1 METVLVPFTEA
12 LFVLAY
18 RTLIFRISQLRG
30 SAKVAVDALKEQMD
44 EGNWYAAG
52 LVVPQV
58 SDLSAV
64 LTELYRLKTGFGS
77 RLLKEPPGVHLIHHV
92 REFSPFIRYTCS
104 ECVPW
109 LLRSKRRKSYCW
121 VCINILSLEGV
132 TWLIVS
138 HPVDPAFA
146 SGSIERRVKKMT
158 TCGPAAR
165 RRTDL
170 EMLRDSLNL
179 FASPADFGDLLESDQ
194 SLVKGSLAKL
204 ICQDPLEKGLELLQA
219 SPGGRG
225 LLSRIESR
233 LLEAC

>member
-77 RLLKEPPGVHLIHHV
+77 RLLKEPPGVHLIPNPPKDTDGR
-92 REFSPFIRYTCS
+92 REDR
-104 ECVPW
+104 
-109 LLRSKRRKSYCW
+109 
-121 VCINILSLEGV
+121 
-132 TWLIVS
+132 
-138 HPVDPAFA
+138 
-146 SGSIERRVKKMT
+146 
-158 TCGPAAR
+158 
-165 RRTDL
+165 
-170 EMLRDSLNL
+170 
-179 FASPADFGDLLESDQ
+179 
-194 SLVKGSLAKL
+194 
-204 ICQDPLEKGLELLQA
+204 
-219 SPGGRG
+219 GRG
-225 LLSRIESR
+225 VR
-233 LLEAC
+233 

>member
-1 METVLVPFTEA
+1 MAIEV
-12 LFVLAY
+12 
-18 RTLIFRISQLRG
+18 
-30 SAKVAVDALKEQMD
+30 LKEQMD

-52 LVVPQV
+52 LVIPQI
-58 SDLSAV
+58 SDLSAI
-64 LTELYRLKTGFGS
+64 LTELYRLKTGFDS
-77 RLLKEPPGVHLIHHV
+77 RILKEPNGIHLIHHV

-109 LLRSKRRKSYCW
+109 VLRSRRRISYCW
-121 VCINILSLEGV
+121 VCVNILSLEGV

-146 SGSIERRVKKMT
+146 SGSIERRVKRMT
-158 TCGPAAR
+158 SCGPTAR

-179 FASPADFGDLLESDQ
+179 FASPADFCGLPGSDQ
-194 SLVKGSLAKL
+194 SLVKGSMAKL
-204 ICQDPLEKGLELLQA
+204 ICRDPLEKGLELLRG

-225 LLSRIESR
+225 LLSRIESSHFDIS
-233 LLEAC
+233 